1 MESHAEP
8 SPICTKS
15 CLLSGRCI
23 EISALP
29 DWRLTKLLQVA
40 EEHFRDCGA
49 LSSLERLGW
58 LVAPEQGSMLDMES
72 TVYEARLG
80 SVHFIQAI
88 AVPLSQPI
96 FCTASPDHPSWAQVL
111 GDGSVTTWGSGPGSD
126 SRSVRHQLQNVRSIA
141 ATSSAF
147 AALRKDGTVVTWG
160 HPDQGGD
167 STPVKAQLREVKSL
181 AASDTAFAAL
191 LASGGVVTWGGACD
205 GGDCELV
212 RDELTGVTKIAGTCC
227 AFAALLENGRV
238 VQWGDHF
245 ADTGSIRDELKCIQ
259 DICGLRT
266 RAAFAA
272 LLQTGKVV
280 TWQDWRDPDLT
291 PSPRARQMLQS
302 NVVQLHA
309 SEDVFE
315 AFRDDGTKI
324 SWPEAGECMEL
335 GPGADEDGGGFL
347 NPDVFL

>member
-8 SPICTKS
+8 PPIRIKL

-23 EISALP
+23 ELSALP
-29 DWRLTKLLQVA
+29 DWRLKKLLQVA
-40 EEHFRDCGA
+40 EEHFRNCGA

-72 TVYEARLG
+72 TVYEAGLG

-88 AVPLSQPI
+88 AVPLCQPI
-96 FCTASPDHPSWAQVL
+96 FCTASLDHKKAWAQVLGDGSVVL

-126 SRSVRHQLQNVRSIA
+126 IRSVQHQLQNVRSIA

-160 HPDQGGD
+160 HPEQGGD
-167 STPVKAQLREVKSL
+167 STAVRDQLREVKSL
-181 AASDTAFAAL
+181 AASDKAFAAL
-191 LASGGVVTWGGACD
+191 LASGGVVTWGDACD
-205 GGDCELV
+205 GGDCEMV

-227 AFAALLENGRV
+227 AFAALLDNGRV

-272 LLQTGKVV
+272 LLQTGK
-280 TWQDWRDPDLT
+280 
-291 PSPRARQMLQS
+291 A
-302 NVVQLHA
+302 
-309 SEDVFE
+309 
-315 AFRDDGTKI
+315 
-324 SWPEAGECMEL
+324 
-335 GPGADEDGGGFL
+335 GGFFDKS
-347 NPDVFL
+347 NHEDSIFGAQRPC